1 MIIHEVVQGSPEW
14 DALRA
19 AHDTASE
26 ASAMMGASKKTSR
39 SELLRMKATGTV
51 KEFSDWV
58 QKNLLD
64 NGHIVEA
71 NARPLIEYDLG
82 EELYPCTATS
92 EEHARLLASF
102 DGVTMLGDTIWECK
116 SWNEAKA
123 ADVRAGCVPE
133 EDYWQ
138 VVQQL
143 VVSRA
148 EKCIYTVTD
157 GTPERTVSTEV
168 TLDPDDEKILLAGW
182 RQFNED
188 RANYVPAEVKPEVV
202 AAPVATLPAITYQ
215 LNGLALTSN
224 LELYRQH
231 AEAAIERSREPLE
244 TDQDFAD
251 REALCK
257 AFAEAEK
264 KLQLVREQVV
274 GEIHDVD
281 AFCRGLAEI
290 GEAMRQARL
299 AGEKQVKARKDEI
312 KADMRNKA
320 LAAFKEHCA
329 QLNQSLGSVTLPAI
343 NEGFAG
349 AMKGKRTL
357 ATLQDAVDTELARL
371 KIEANEWA
379 EKIRANL
386 DILRE
391 VASGYEALF
400 RDRQDL
406 VLKDAETVRL
416 IAQQRVAEHKAE
428 EERKLEAERERIRQ
442 EEAARLQAEQD
453 ERERKAEEKRIA
465 DEMALRA
472 AEASNARVT
481 TKLDAGTT
489 ADLLASAPATSP
501 ATTVEEVPAGTRV
514 EVVSKL
520 ELLKGIINGE
530 IPDHVVMIDERA
542 LLDLCNELQ
551 RPVPGTTWGK
561 A

>member
-1 MIIHEVVQGSPEW
+1 MIIHDVVQGSPEW
-14 DALRA
+14 HALRA

-26 ASAMMGASKKTSR
+26 ASAMMGASKNTSR
-39 SELLRMKATGTV
+39 SELLRMKATGSV

-64 NGHIVEA
+64 NGHVVEA
-71 NARPLIEYDLG
+71 NARPLVEHDLNDD
-82 EELYPCTATS
+82 LYPCTATS
-92 EEHARLLASF
+92 DESGLERLLASF
-102 DGVTMLGDTIWECK
+102 DGITMFEDTIWECK

-123 ADVRAGCVPE
+123 ADVRAGCVPA

-148 EKCIYTVTD
+148 KRCIYTVTD
-157 GTPERTVSTEV
+157 GTPDRTVSTEV
-168 TLDPDDEKILLAGW
+168 TLDPGDEKILLAGW
-182 RQFNED
+182 KQFNED
-188 RANYVPAEVKPEVV
+188 RANYVPVEAKPEAV
-202 AAPVATLPAITYQ
+202 AAPVSALPAITYQ

-224 LELYRQH
+224 LDQFRQH
-231 AEAAIERSREPLE
+231 AEAAIEKSKEPLE

-290 GEAMRQARL
+290 GEHMRQARL

-312 KADMRNKA
+312 KASMRNNA

-329 QLNQSLGSVTLPAI
+329 QLNQRLGSVTLPDI
-343 NEGFAG
+343 HEGFAG

-379 EKIRANL
+379 EKILTNL
-386 DILRE
+386 DTLRE
-391 VASGYEALF
+391 IATGYEALF
-400 RDRQDL
+400 RDRQEL
-406 VLKDAETVRL
+406 ALKDAETVRL
-416 IAQQRVAEHKAE
+416 IAKQRVDEYKAE
-428 EERKLEAERERIRQ
+428 EERKLEAERERIRLEEEAKAKAEVERQQQ
-442 EEAARLQAEQD
+442 EERDRLAAEQRAKD
-453 ERERKAEEKRIA
+453 EQARTVTKPSADPLTLA
-465 DEMALRA
+465 DEPAPTPV
-472 AEASNARVT
+472 SV
-481 TKLDAGTT
+481 
-489 ADLLASAPATSP
+489 APAAAHLVASSQPKVVVKDFRKLAQAFIDGT
-501 ATTVEEVPAGTRV
+501 VPA
-514 EVVSKL
+514 EVFAVDMEKL
-520 ELLKGIINGE
+520 
-530 IPDHVVMIDERA
+530 
-542 LLDLCNELQ
+542 
-551 RPVPGTTWGK
+551 K
-561 A
+561 AHCDKHGLPSGVAYQ